1 MTRLDTRELAA
12 RFYLNGFPKSGLHL
26 LAQMM
31 YPIAHQMPPDWLEA
45 PWVGMFQKQSFTDER
60 APINQITFGLARIQ
74 EGRYMKGHCGWD
86 KALEDY
92 LYYSGIIH
100 IFIYRDLRDV
110 AVSQTYHILNADNK
124 KLFHPDKELFT
135 NLGDFD
141 EILSAVIQGID
152 IYPGVVD
159 RWEPYAGWLNVDWT
173 LSMKFSVIRNEPIT
187 VSKIIIQHMIS
198 RLTKILRMGAK
209 IEEEKLKGV
218 VVAMSQAGKMRSR
231 SPTFRKGKVGSWK
244 EHFTEVHVEQ
254 FKETDKANWLLKLGF
269 EKELDWHA

>member
-31 YPIAHQMPPDWLEA
+31 NPIAHQMPKDWLDT

-60 APINQITFGLARIQ
+60 APINQITFGLARIW
-74 EGRYMKGHCGWD
+74 EGCYMKGHCGWD
-86 KALEDY
+86 QVLEDY
-92 LYYSGIIH
+92 IYYSGIVH

-124 KLFHPDKELFT
+124 KLFHPDQKLFHA
-135 NLGDFD
+135 LGDFD
-141 EILSAVIQGID
+141 DILSAVIQGVD
-152 IYPGVVD
+152 IYPGIIH
-159 RWEPYAGWLNVDWT
+159 RWEQYAGWLDVDWT
-173 LSMKFSVIRNEPIT
+173 LSIKFSVIRDQPII
-187 VSKIIIQHMIS
+187 VSEIIVAHMIS
-198 RLTKILRMGAK
+198 RLTKILRMGTK
-209 IEEEKLKGV
+209 IEEEKLKRV
-218 VVAMSQAGKMRSR
+218 IVTMSQAGKMRSQ

-244 EHFTEVHVEQ
+244 EHFTKKHIEQ

-269 EKELDWHA
+269 VQELDWS